1 MKVFTKITALACG
14 NEGLCDVCYCQREFV
29 RGFLSFSFSLVPAA
43 FVRFICMLPLHP
55 IEELDSWL
63 AYIFLFSFFFLFI
76 SGRGVCTRAISVRG
90 ASHLVVSSY
99 VFHFAL
105 LALGK

>member
-63 AYIFLFSFFFLFI
+63 AYIFFYFPSSSFSF
-76 SGRGVCTRAISVRG
+76 RGVVFVQGQSVSEEPAI
-90 ASHLVVSSY
+90 
-99 VFHFAL
+99 
-105 LALGK
+105 